1 MNASW
6 SFFGGA
12 VLAWGI
18 IAPSLIATRKAVG
31 LAASDDY
38 PLISYMSMSF
48 DDVEQL
54 INSPSPRYW
63 LLWPGVLIMLL
74 YSAVDVG
81 FGAAGPLYRTFKS
94 IRWVGGRNPA
104 NWLFSQT
111 DVAYDDPSPKE
122 DQVPTVCTSIITSRE
137 LVDRIIDVASCILDV
152 SGRGL
157 AVF

>member
-18 IAPSLIATRKAVG
+18 IAPSLIATGRAVG
-31 LAASDDY
+31 VAASEDY

-48 DDVEQL
+48 DDVDQL

-94 IRWVGGRNPA
+94 IRWIGGRNPA
-104 NWLFSQT
+104 NWLSSET
-111 DVAYDDPSPKE
+111 DAAYDDPSPKE
-122 DQVPTVCTSIITSRE
+122 DQVPTV
-137 LVDRIIDVASCILDV
+137 RISTIEDLSSASL
-152 SGRGL
+152 
-157 AVF
+157 